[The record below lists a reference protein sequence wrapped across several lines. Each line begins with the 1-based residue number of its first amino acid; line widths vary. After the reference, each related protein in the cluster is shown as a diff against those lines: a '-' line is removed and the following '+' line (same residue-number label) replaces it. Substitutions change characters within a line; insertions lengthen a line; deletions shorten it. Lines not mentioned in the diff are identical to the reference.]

1 MTLAF
6 LLTLVALGFLGAFVS
21 GLVGVGGAIVM
32 IPLLLYVPPLLG
44 VGSLDVKHVT
54 GVTMAQVLTSAALGA
69 WTHGRGAKVHH
80 RLALNGGMAMA
91 TGALLGALASHL
103 VSGRALLAIFA
114 LMATIALP
122 LMFVPPVPPTTGPG
136 VGTHFSRPRAALF
149 PGLIGL
155 ASGLVGAG

>member
-6 LLTLVALGFLGAFVS
+6 LLTLVALGFLGAFGS
-21 GLVGVGGAIVM
+21 GRVGGGAAIVL

-80 RLALNGGMAMA
+80 RLALTGGMAMA
-91 TGALLGALASHL
+91 TGALLGALA
-103 VSGRALLAIFA
+103 
-114 LMATIALP
+114 
-122 LMFVPPVPPTTGPG
+122 
-136 VGTHFSRPRAALF
+136 
-149 PGLIGL
+149 
-155 ASGLVGAG
+155 